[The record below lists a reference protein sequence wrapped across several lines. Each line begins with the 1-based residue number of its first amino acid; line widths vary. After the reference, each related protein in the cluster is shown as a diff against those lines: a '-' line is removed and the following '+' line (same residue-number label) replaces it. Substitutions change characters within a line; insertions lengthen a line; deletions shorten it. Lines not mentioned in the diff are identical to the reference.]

1 MPVVISSVNWGYPSS
16 GDTYRL
22 ATVAYEAIL
31 GGEKMT
37 TTVTSVA
44 RFFGVCELVNPKHGE
59 LAEVRRTERALVRLF
74 VCMSSHVNLQLSTC
88 G

>member
-37 TTVTSVA
+37 TAVTSVA
-44 RFFGVCELVNPKHGE
+44 RFFGVCELVNSKHGE
-59 LAEVRRTERALVRLF
+59 LAEICGTECALVGFL
-74 VCMSSHVNLQLSTC
+74 VSMSSHVNLQLSTC

>member
-1 MPVVISSVNWGYPSS
+1 MISSVYWGYPSS

-22 ATVAYEAIL
+22 ATVAYETIL

-37 TTVTSVA
+37 TAVTSVV

-59 LAEVRRTERALVRLF
+59 LAEVRGTECALVGFL

>member
-37 TTVTSVA
+37 TAVTSVA

-59 LAEVRRTERALVRLF
+59 LAEVRGTECALVGFL

>member
-1 MPVVISSVNWGYPSS
+1 MISSVYWGYPSS

-31 GGEKMT
+31 GREKMT

-59 LAEVRRTERALVRLF
+59 LAEVCRTERALVGLF
-74 VCMSSHVNLQLSTC
+74 VCMSSHVNLQLPTC